1 MQRQDQ
7 RLTVSNESIGVIRRG
22 LSSNPC
28 QVVGG
33 REGGGG
39 GGGLAK
45 SSRERERGVVET
57 VVSGGDVWIGVVV
70 QVFFDGL
77 VLFDLVFRR

>member
-1 MQRQDQ
+1 M
-7 RLTVSNESIGVIRRG
+7 
-22 LSSNPC
+22 
-28 QVVGG
+28 GG

-57 VVSGGDVWIGVVV
+57 VVSGGDVWIGVLVV
-70 QVFFDGL
+70 VKVIL
-77 VLFDLVFRR
+77 MALFS